1 MLLAL
6 DVGNTETVV
15 GLYSLGPESVLIDHW
30 RFHTNVERTSDEHAV
45 LITQFLDMQDATFE
59 DDITG
64 IVLASS
70 VPRVTAS
77 LRDMAERYAAEK
89 ALVLEPGV
97 KTGMPILYENPKDV
111 GPDRIADAVAAY
123 DLYGGPTIVVDFG
136 TGTTVEGVSER
147 GEYLGGAIM
156 PGVEISLEALFGRTS
171 LLHKAELVEPRSV
184 IGKTTA
190 E

>member
-1 MLLAL
+1 
-6 DVGNTETVV
+6 
-15 GLYSLGPESVLIDHW
+15 
-30 RFHTNVERTSDEHAV
+30 
-45 LITQFLDMQDATFE
+45 
-59 DDITG
+59 
-64 IVLASS
+64 
-70 VPRVTAS
+70 
-77 LRDMAERYAAEK
+77 MAQRYAESK
-89 ALVLEPGV
+89 AIVLEPGV

-136 TGTTVEGVSER
+136 TGTTVEGVSAK
-147 GEYLGGAIM
+147 GEYLGGSIM

-190 E
+190 ESIQSGALYGFAAQVDGIVRRFEKEMGDSTVVATGGLSGLIVPFSETIDHHDPWLTLHGLRLIYQRNQSD